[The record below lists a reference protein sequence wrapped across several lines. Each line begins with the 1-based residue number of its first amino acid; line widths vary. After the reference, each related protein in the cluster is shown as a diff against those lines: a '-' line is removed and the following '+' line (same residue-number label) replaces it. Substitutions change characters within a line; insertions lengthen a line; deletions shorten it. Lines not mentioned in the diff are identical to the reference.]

1 MIKLTVGVCVRNCE
15 VTVGQA
21 IESIVEQDFPHG
33 LMEII
38 FVNDGSIDNTLGV
51 IEDWVSKIDIRSR
64 IFSDSWRGL
73 GAARNTVV
81 NNAQGDYVVW
91 VDGDMILER
100 SYFAKQVRFM
110 EDNPKVGIA
119 KGAYELSPGPNLIS
133 TLEIYSRCADK
144 MTDFNR
150 KMAGAL
156 GTGGCIYR
164 LEAIR
169 RAGGFDDSLKGYGE
183 DWDAESRVRAIGFS
197 LQVTQAKWR
206 DYERL
211 GLSLKELWNRYV
223 TRGSDLYYF
232 SKKHEGLLRLYR
244 MLPPAGF
251 FAGLK
256 FALRLRK
263 SMNDKVIFLLPFETA
278 FKSAAWS
285 WGYLRAKLGEQ
296 CIKAL
301 T

>member
-1 MIKLTVGVCVRNCE
+1 MIKLTIGVCVRNCE
-15 VTVGQA
+15 RTIGQA
-21 IESIVEQDFPHG
+21 IESIIQQDFPHD

-38 FVNDGSIDNTLGV
+38 FVNDGSRDNTLDT
-51 IEDWVSKIDIRSR
+51 IKDWASRIDIRSR
-64 IFSDSWRGL
+64 IFSNTWRGL

-91 VDGDMILER
+91 VDGDMILEKN
-100 SYFAKQVRFM
+100 YFAKQVRFM
-110 EDNPKVGIA
+110 EDNPEVGIA
-119 KGAYELSPGPNLIS
+119 KGTYELTPGPNLIS
-133 TLEIYSRCADK
+133 TLEIYSRSADK

-150 KMAGAL
+150 RTSGSL

-169 RAGGFDDSLKGYGE
+169 RAGGFDDNLTGYGE

-211 GLSLKELWNRYV
+211 GLSSGELWNRYLR
-223 TRGSDLYYF
+223 RGSDLYYF
-232 SKKHEGLLRLYR
+232 SKKHYKLLKLYL
-244 MLPPAGF
+244 MLPPGGF

-256 FALRLRK
+256 FAFRLYK
-263 SMNDKVIFLLPFETA
+263 IMNSKLVFLLPFEHA
-278 FKSAAWS
+278 LKSAAWS
-285 WGYLRAKLGEQ
+285 WGYIKTMLTEQ
-296 CIKAL
+296 
-301 T
+301 